1 MLYKLVIGYIKDVNS
16 EKSAKNFVNE
26 ILGAYEISKH
36 SSIDSVMNFRYELFG
51 ALHRV
56 MTEEDRSEQSGELL
70 RELMVQ
76 STIDMFVEKVVQCL
90 ECMRSYEQTD
100 EDGGVCLQCKEYI
113 ERSYKNPQLSVKMIG
128 NELGM
133 YPSYVSKLF
142 RIKYGI
148 SIPDYITRMR
158 IENCKRELRETE
170 KKIAE
175 IADDNGFLSDGVFIR
190 IFKKIE
196 GITPGM
202 YRKLP

>member
-170 KKIAE
+170 KK
-175 IADDNGFLSDGVFIR
+175 L
-190 IFKKIE
+190 
-196 GITPGM
+196 
-202 YRKLP
+202 RKLQMITVS